1 MAAGDADAD
10 GVAVARNGLAGTIV
24 TTAAGEAVSLRH
36 ARVGDASRKVDGF
49 LPTATAAEAGGAA
62 LTVTWSETLD
72 ETSVPSGAGG
82 FTVKIDGVADPAVT
96 VTGRGHGRDGGAD
109 PRAGDPGR
117 DGGRDGELRPAGRGP
132 DPRRRGQRRVGVRPG
147 GDGGGG
153 PQQPGD
159 GHGGVFDFRSRVPR
173 SGRSWPPIR
182 SRSAIR

>member
-1 MAAGDADAD
+1 MTFSEAVTVTGRPPIVTLDFGDMDRDAGYDRGTDTETLRFAYTVAAGDEDAD

-82 FTVKIDGVADPAVT
+82 FTVKIDGVDGPAV
-96 VTGRGHGRDGGAD
+96 
-109 PRAGDPGR
+109 RA
-117 DGGRDGELRPAGRGP
+117 
-132 DPRRRGQRRVGVRPG
+132 
-147 GDGGGG
+147 
-153 PQQPGD
+153 
-159 GHGGVFDFRSRVPR
+159 
-173 SGRSWPPIR
+173 R
-182 SRSAIR
+182 SRSRARRRC